1 MRISDWSS
9 DVCSSDLINRLNA
22 YILPG
27 RAAHPAP
34 GLEQAQAGEALGL
47 GGIFLSERW
56 ETKELGAMMGAL
68 TQATSR
74 VKLVAGLTHF
84 GTRHPLVQAGM
95 GATLPM
101 LSGNRFVLGFGDRKS
116 VGWGRG
122 VSVRGDL
129 GGGRVLK

>member
-9 DVCSSDLINRLNA
+9 DVCSSDLGSMHPASPHAPSSTGRLAAMLINRLNA

-68 TQATSR
+68 TQEI
-74 VKLVAGLTHF
+74 
-84 GTRHPLVQAGM
+84 
-95 GATLPM
+95 
-101 LSGNRFVLGFGDRKS
+101 
-116 VGWGRG
+116 GRAH
-122 VSVRGDL
+122 V
-129 GGGRVLK
+129 

>member
-9 DVCSSDLINRLNA
+9 DVCSSDLPASPHAPSSTGRLAAMLINRLNA

-34 GLEQAQAGEALGL
+34 GHEQAQAGEALGL

-74 VKLVAGLTHF
+74 
-84 GTRHPLVQAGM
+84 
-95 GATLPM
+95 
-101 LSGNRFVLGFGDRKS
+101 DRKS
-116 VGWGRG
+116 TRLN
-122 VSVRGDL
+122 SSH
-129 GGGRVLK
+129 